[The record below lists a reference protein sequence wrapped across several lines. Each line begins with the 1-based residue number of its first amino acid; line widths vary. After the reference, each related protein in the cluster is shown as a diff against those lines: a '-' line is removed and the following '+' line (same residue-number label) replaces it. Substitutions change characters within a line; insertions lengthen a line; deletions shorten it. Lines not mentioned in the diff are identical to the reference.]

1 MWQCLRCENT
11 NHNQEK
17 YCMFCHQAKVK
28 KPDSGRK
35 LVLLMLGLIIVVAA
49 LALAF
54 VLQSRGFFSPRVN
67 ISEDNPFNFE
77 VWGERNSVLLAFG
90 DVEMSVPVPA
100 GTEEL
105 GERTGNSFLLDELGS
120 PEWVLEIYLQ
130 FPIDQRTE
138 ENHQKFASLEA
149 FPLTKLDASVGHTD
163 ANTRSYER
171 EGALLTIRALSDETI
186 EYHISHEYQGISVN
200 VRFIRFDSFLNELF
214 FEAYGFNVFFADG
227 VDPHPVFAFD
237 PTLSGTVDPSEP
249 EVIDLPGSQAGL
261 GMTTV
266 PLFKGLTEADALGL
280 IRDIG
285 LNEGE
290 ITQDYHPTVP
300 RGQVSAQSIEEGA
313 FVEEG
318 TQIELI
324 ISQGPQ
330 PDLIPFNL
338 EVWGG
343 NTFRIED
350 RGVIIEVPIPA
361 GNMRR
366 QEVDVVY
373 VGAPQYSA
381 GVRFRN
387 WASIEE
393 GVASILSYWPR
404 LQTTVDSSFRYREA
418 NLEGSTLLVMERA
431 RVLADTDTIDEGYI
445 LGRREGRVVMYT
457 KIFEYQDRIVYVIL
471 TFDEH
476 FPDADKM
483 PFFEAYG
490 FGKFIEAGML

>member
-1 MWQCLRCENT
+1 MWKCLRCENL
-11 NHNQEK
+11 NYDEEK
-17 YCMFCHQAKVK
+17 YCMFCRQAKVEK
-28 KPDSGRK
+28 QDSGRK
-35 LVLLMLGLIIVVAA
+35 LVLLMFVLILIVAA
-49 LALAF
+49 CAV
-54 VLQSRGFFSPRVN
+54 VLVLHSRGFFSPRVN

-90 DVEMSVPVPA
+90 DVEMSVPIPA

-105 GERTGNSFLLDELGS
+105 GEQTGNSFRLDELGS
-120 PEWVLEIYLQ
+120 PEWVMEIYLQ
-130 FPIDQRTE
+130 FPIVERTE
-138 ENHQKFASLEA
+138 GNPLKFASLEA
-149 FPLTKLDASVGHTD
+149 FPLTVHDASVGHPD
-163 ANTRSYER
+163 ANTRSYEQD
-171 EGALLTIRALSDETI
+171 GASLTIRALSDEII

-200 VRFIRFDSFLNELF
+200 VRFIRFDSFLDELF
-214 FEAYGFNVFFADG
+214 FEAYGFDVFFADG
-227 VDPHPVFAFD
+227 IDPHPVFAFD
-237 PTLSGTVDPSEP
+237 PTLSGTVGSSESEVVDLPEP
-249 EVIDLPGSQAGL
+249 EADL
-261 GMTTV
+261 GMITV
-266 PLFKGLTEADALGL
+266 PLFKGLTEADALRL
-280 IRDIG
+280 IRDTG
-285 LNEGE
+285 LDEGE
-290 ITQDYHPTVP
+290 ITQDYHPTSP
-300 RGQVSAQSIEEGA
+300 RGQVIAQSIEEGD

-318 TQIELI
+318 TRIELI
-324 ISQGPQ
+324 ISRGPQ

-350 RGVIIEVPIPA
+350 RGVTIEVPIPA
-361 GNMRR
+361 GDLRR
-366 QEVDVVY
+366 QEMDVVY
-373 VGAPQYSA
+373 VGAAQYSA
-381 GVRFRN
+381 GIRFRN

-431 RVLADTDTIDEGYI
+431 RVLADTDEVDGGYI

-457 KIFEYQDRIVYVIL
+457 KIFEYRDRFVYVIL

-490 FGKFIEAGML
+490 FGKFIEAGLL